1 MTWHINVLKNNN
13 NKNKNLTQKLLW
25 SIWASRSNVYI
36 GYKIKGWAIWA
47 LRSISIQ
54 LLKMHTPTNLLKYV
68 ISYVHVTV
76 WKRDRSSSTVLRFR
90 QFFSCNNLFTMD
102 VVFIGRVS
110 LPTPFYLFFGYFG
123 ITVEIIA
130 CCLYFYFYFFAF
142 FV

>member
-1 MTWHINVLKNNN
+1 MIHLGFEV
-13 NKNKNLTQKLLW
+13 QC
-25 SIWASRSNVYI
+25 I

-90 QFFSCNNLFTMD
+90 QFFSRNSLFTMD

-110 LPTPFYLFFGYFG
+110 LPTPFYRAAVNWKSPTLFWLFWNHSRNH
-123 ITVEIIA
+123 
-130 CCLYFYFYFFAF
+130 CLLFVFLFYFFAF